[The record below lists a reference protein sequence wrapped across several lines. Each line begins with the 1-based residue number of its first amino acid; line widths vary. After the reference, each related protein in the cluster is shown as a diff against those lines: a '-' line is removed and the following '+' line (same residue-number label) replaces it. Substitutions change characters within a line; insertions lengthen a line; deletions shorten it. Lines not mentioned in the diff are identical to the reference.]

1 MQHVL
6 VPTMSQPSTT
16 AYENPVSGVTGAE
29 VVAGDIL
36 LSSALGGDTVSV
48 GGAAGWVFPTTRS
61 WGAMSALA
69 PRTTP
74 EDSEGALVTGGTSIT
89 GSFRV
94 ELEHSKE
101 EVVLNHLPNKSQ
113 TFHLI

>member
-1 MQHVL
+1 
-6 VPTMSQPSTT
+6 MSQPSTT

-74 EDSEGALVTGGTSIT
+74 EDSEGALVGDWWNFDHRILQGRAGTFKGRSCVEPFAQQIPNI
-89 GSFRV
+89 SFD
-94 ELEHSKE
+94 LSH
-101 EVVLNHLPNKSQ
+101 
-113 TFHLI
+113 